1 VNVPDGT
8 LVSSQLMADPGSGVV
23 PVPQAALVV
32 VPSERAT
39 VKLVGA
45 ELSGVVGCTHVT
57 CTVRTFGFGMV
68 AVTLVGAFNVRT
80 APEAWPVPVVV
91 KNAQHEA
98 AMPADSATRAANTPT
113 LASRAALLERGKER
127 PTAAPCALRLAS
139 TTPP

>member
-1 VNVPDGT
+1 
-8 LVSSQLMADPGSGVV
+8 MADPGSGVV

-98 AMPADSATRAANTPT
+98 AMPADSATRAANGRSLCTP
-113 LASRAALLERGKER
+113 ACVHD
-127 PTAAPCALRLAS
+127 APLKRHTGRQSDTGARRWLDGL
-139 TTPP
+139 TN